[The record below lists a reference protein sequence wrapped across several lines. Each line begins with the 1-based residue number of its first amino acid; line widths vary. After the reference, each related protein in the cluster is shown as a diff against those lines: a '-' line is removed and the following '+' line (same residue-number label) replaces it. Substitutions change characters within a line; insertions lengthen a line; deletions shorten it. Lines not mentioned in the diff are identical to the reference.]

1 MNSTDPSEPQA
12 VAELPRP
19 DVKRVIA
26 RNTLWNIA
34 GRTWDAIAAL
44 VLTPYIVWRIGLS
57 DYGVWGLSAS
67 FTGYIGLLDLGLA
80 SGYAKYIAE
89 HAARNDP
96 DRISGVVSTGVFCY
110 AILGAVLLAVGWPGI
125 GFAVDWAGA
134 SLEASPRA
142 ASDMEFLFRGMLAL
156 FVVSNCLA
164 PFSAVQTGLQRMDLS
179 NAIGFFMSLIKVAAT
194 VALLETGFGVRGLL
208 WAHAVVLGA
217 FAVSCLVVAR
227 RLVPGLHVTPARW
240 NRDDFR
246 SLFSF
251 GWRSQVAR
259 LSNIVTF
266 ETDVVLIGLLFRDM
280 GLVGLYKVGVE
291 LANKV
296 RQIPVMLLAALI
308 PAASDLDARA
318 DHERLQRL
326 YVVSTKYLASVTV
339 PLLLM
344 TVALAGPLIRAW
356 MGAGFE
362 TSAWV
367 LRIIALGYIANVLQ
381 GAGLSIALGRGR
393 ADLQMGAGLI
403 SMIGNIALTATL
415 FLAIGFWGIPI
426 ATSLS
431 LFISF
436 AWFLRVMRSISGESA
451 RAVVRKT
458 MLWPVW
464 ASVPGFVLCAIV
476 DGLTMEMAGRVPNG
490 LVALLGGAGFVVI
503 YLAIVRSSPF
513 LDSFDMRFLVTT
525 LRLGRVPGFESWAR
539 GPGKA

>member
-1 MNSTDPSEPQA
+1 MNSTDSSEPQA
-12 VAELPRP
+12 VAELPRT

-34 GRTWDAIAAL
+34 GRTWDAVAAL

-57 DYGVWGLSAS
+57 DYGVWGLAAS

-89 HAARNDP
+89 HAARNDT

-110 AILGAVLLAVGWPGI
+110 AILGAALLAVGWPAI

-134 SLEASPRA
+134 SLDASPRV

-179 NAIGFFMSLIKVAAT
+179 NAIGFFMSLIKVVAT
-194 VALLETGFGVRGLL
+194 VVLLETGMGVRGLL
-208 WAHAVVLGA
+208 WAYAVVLA
-217 FAVSCLVVAR
+217 AYAVACIIVAR
-227 RLVPGLHVTPARW
+227 RLVPGLRVQPTNW
-240 NRDDFR
+240 NRGDFR
-246 SLFSF
+246 KLFSF

-259 LSNIVTF
+259 LSNVVTF
-266 ETDVVLIGLLFRDM
+266 ETDVLLIGLLFRDM

-326 YVVSTKYLASVTV
+326 YVVSTKYLSSVTV

-344 TVALAGPLIRAW
+344 TIALAGPLLRAW
-356 MGAGFE
+356 MGGGYE

-367 LRIIALGYIANVLQ
+367 LRIIAVGYIANILQ

-393 ADLQMGAGLI
+393 ADVQMGAGLI
-403 SMIGNIALTATL
+403 SMIGNIALTVAL

-426 ATSLS
+426 ATSVS
-431 LFISF
+431 LFISL
-436 AWFLRVMRSISGESA
+436 AWFLRAMRSISGVSA
-451 RAVVRKT
+451 RAVVRRT

-464 ASVPGFVLCAIV
+464 ASVPGFVLCAIA
-476 DGLTMEMAGRVPNG
+476 DGLTAEMAGRVPNG
-490 LVALLGGAGFVVI
+490 FVALFGGAGFAVI
-503 YLAIVRSSPF
+503 YLAIIRTSPF
-513 LDSFDMRFLVTT
+513 LDSFDIRFLVST

-539 GPGKA
+539 GPRKA